1 MDATTGNAQLDQT
14 IATAEALAP
23 LAGLVSPQAGV
34 AANAAV
40 ALAPIA
46 IGLLNN
52 ALQLTQA
59 GALTQTQLAQL
70 FVNIGTGIEATHNA
84 WVAMNNAKP

>member
-1 MDATTGNAQLDQT
+1 MDATTGNVQLDQT
-14 IATAEALAP
+14 IATAKALAP
-23 LAGLVSPQAGV
+23 LAGLVSPQAG
-34 AANAAV
+34 ATASTAI

-70 FVNIGTGIEATHNA
+70 FVNIGTGIESTHMA
-84 WVAMNNAKP
+84 WVAMNNKQ

>member
-1 MDATTGNAQLDQT
+1 MNPTTGNAQLDQA

-23 LAGLVSPQAGV
+23 AAALISPQAG
-34 AANAAV
+34 AAASAAV

-70 FVNIGTGIEATHNA
+70 FVNIGTGIEATHTA
-84 WVAMNNAKP
+84 WVAMSSKP